1 MSAQILMVCAL
12 TDRELQKRRKDFLD
26 KVAESLIDSAEI
38 ENGFRFRFPLEDS
51 ILQDLAEIIDLERKC
66 CPFLN
71 FSLNLQAG
79 NEFVSLELTGAE
91 GTKEIVRELFKWN

>member
-1 MSAQILMVCAL
+1 MSAQIPIVCAL
-12 TDRELQKRRKDFLD
+12 TDNQLQKRRRDFLD
-26 KVAESLIDSAEI
+26 KAAESLIDSAEL
-38 ENGFRFRFPLEDS
+38 ENGFRFRFLLKDS

-71 FSLNLQAG
+71 FSLNLEAG
-79 NEFVSLELTGAE
+79 NDFVSLELTGAE